1 MIYNEIFP
9 TIVGRCLVKTDDL
22 KVETVYFWVEKDDL
36 LAETDDLR
44 VNTDDLL
51 AETDDLRAEA
61 DDLSS
66 EQTIFRWNRR
76 LGPKQTI
83 FSHKRR
89 SITRSG

>member
-22 KVETVYFWVEKDDL
+22 KVETDNFWVEKDDL

-44 VNTDDLL
+44 VN
-51 AETDDLRAEA
+51 TDDLRAEA

-76 LGPKQTI
+76 LGPKRTI
-83 FSHKRR
+83 FC
-89 SITRSG
+89 